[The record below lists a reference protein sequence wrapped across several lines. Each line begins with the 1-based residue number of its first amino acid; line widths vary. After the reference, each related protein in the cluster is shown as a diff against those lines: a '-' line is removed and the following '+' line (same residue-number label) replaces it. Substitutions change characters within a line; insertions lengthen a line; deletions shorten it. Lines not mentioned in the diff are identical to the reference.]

1 MFKSKSYNV
10 KKESVKNEK
19 EQPKASYSTGTL
31 KKQSS
36 SQPKKEKKKASPEE
50 IKRLNNKQS
59 PEYSRKIYPK
69 KTVTDWQKNKTYSA
83 KNKPEKVVIPSPH
96 KKLERK

>member
-36 SQPKKEKKKASPEE
+36 SQPKKEKKKASAEE
-50 IKRLNNKQS
+50 IKRLNNKES